1 MRPWAGLDD
10 DDEEDDDANG
20 SRAMPLTPE
29 ALGALGLLADAGA
42 AGGSDYVSKWV
53 TEQLPVAPTDAAAS
67 AAAAS
72 AAAAAAGRRLKP
84 APAPA
89 QMVAAAADGVRARA
103 RRAPPRVG
111 FRSPGSRDGA
121 GTTATATSSPSRSVA
136 EAAADASVPRARRLT
151 LHPEFV
157 AAVADDYAS
166 IVAAR
171 DWRDAFARVAD
182 EARADGRR
190 ELKILDVGCGA
201 GAFLAALAASGAL
214 DAFHD
219 FGTGFG
225 DAGVMD
231 DEEETIEH
239 GRDEGPTDEG
249 GDSAGRDAGRHAGRD
264 SVRDYGRDSVRDY
277 DHGPRTSPAPAP
289 RLRASLHSTS
299 SSTDAV
305 VLRVD
310 LLDTSP
316 SALRAASASLAP
328 PLALGGLR
336 CATAREYASALAAES
351 AADGFVAPRGDV
363 VAGSANSSLAIS
375 PDRRYD
381 VVWAM
386 HSLEHLPAGV
396 SAGDAGVAAAL
407 RSIRALLRPGGLG
420 FLAVAAAES
429 HACRFRGL
437 YRREFGR
444 GSALAAAENA
454 RARAFGTVVGS
465 NPGFGA
471 NANADAETE
480 LATAEHVV
488 AALAARGASHNR
500 TDASHVVVI
509 DADDRARLE
518 AYLHGCAGDDAVS
531 LDTMLANPRVGA
543 YLASCR
549 VPDGSKYAFPQKTA
563 HITL

>member
-10 DDEEDDDANG
+10 DGDGEPSDA
-20 SRAMPLTPE
+20 RAMPLTPE
-29 ALGALGLLADAGA
+29 ALGALGLLADARATSGA
-42 AGGSDYVSKWV
+42 EYVSRWV

-67 AAAAS
+67 AAAA
-72 AAAAAAGRRLKP
+72 ANAAAAAGRRLRP

-89 QMVAAAADGVRARA
+89 QMVAAAADARKN
-103 RRAPPRVG
+103 
-111 FRSPGSRDGA
+111 SRDESA
-121 GTTATATSSPSRSVA
+121 VERNRRQSRETSPSPSVA
-136 EAAADASVPRARRLT
+136 EAAADANVPRARRLT

-157 AAVADDYAS
+157 AAVAEEYAA
-166 IVAAR
+166 IVAGR
-171 DWRDAFARVAD
+171 DWRDALARVAD
-182 EARADGRR
+182 VARAEGRR
-190 ELKILDVGCGA
+190 EVTILDVGCGA

-231 DEEETIEH
+231 REDEDDGETL
-239 GRDEGPTDEG
+239 
-249 GDSAGRDAGRHAGRD
+249 DSE
-264 SVRDYGRDSVRDY
+264 
-277 DHGPRTSPAPAP
+277 PRNARTVF
-289 RLRASLHSTS
+289 
-299 SSTDAV
+299 SSTDAIV
-305 VLRVD
+305 FRVD

-328 PLALGGLR
+328 AVCPRRFTLR
-336 CATAREYASALAAES
+336 DGAEYAAALASES
-351 AADGFVAPRGDV
+351 AAEGYVARGDDAA
-363 VAGSANSSLAIS
+363 AGTAFAVS
-375 PDRRYD
+375 PERRYD

-396 SAGDAGVAAAL
+396 SAGDGGVAAAL
-407 RSIRALLRPGGLG
+407 RSVRALLRPGGFG

-429 HACRFRGL
+429 HACRFRAL

-454 RARAFGTVVGS
+454 RTRAFGTVVGS
-465 NPGFGA
+465 NPVGGA
-471 NANADAETE
+471 NAELE
-480 LATAEHVV
+480 LASAEHVV
-488 AALAARGASHNR
+488 AALAARGVSHNR
-500 TDASHVVVI
+500 TDASHVVEI
-509 DADDRARLE
+509 DADDRARVE

-549 VPDGSKYAFPQKTA
+549 VPDGTAYAFPQKTA
-563 HITL
+563 HIAL